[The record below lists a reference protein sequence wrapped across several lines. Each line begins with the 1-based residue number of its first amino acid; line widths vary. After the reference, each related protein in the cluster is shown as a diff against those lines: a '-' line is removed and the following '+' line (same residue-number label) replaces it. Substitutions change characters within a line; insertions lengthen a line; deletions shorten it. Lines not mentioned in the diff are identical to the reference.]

1 MDMAAE
7 HIKRWKIGEAEVIRI
22 VELYD
27 FQDDIWV
34 LLKDAEP
41 DLMTSRDW
49 LRPHFS
55 TPDGR
60 MRMNFQAFVVKSLGK
75 SIMVDTCI
83 GNDRK
88 REYDVFSNLQGTF
101 LEDLAA
107 AGCPRESVDTVL
119 CTHLHLDHCGWNTH
133 RVDGRWVPSFP
144 NARYL
149 FSKSEVDHWHAQL
162 KAGAD
167 HMEHVVDAI
176 NPIIDAGLADYVAP
190 DHKVTDE
197 VSLFPTPGH
206 TPGHV
211 SVHISSGGQQAVI
224 TGDVV
229 HHPVQ
234 FAEPDWI
241 NNFDMDIDAG
251 ARTRRAF
258 FGRYEDGEALVI
270 GSHFA
275 EPSAGRIVRDG
286 AVWRL
291 VTDGRS

>member
-1 MDMAAE
+1 
-7 HIKRWKIGEAEVIRI
+7 
-22 VELYD
+22 
-27 FQDDIWV
+27 
-34 LLKDAEP
+34 
-41 DLMTSRDW
+41 
-49 LRPHFS
+49 
-55 TPDGR
+55 
-60 MRMNFQAFVVKSLGK
+60 
-75 SIMVDTCI
+75 MVDTCI

-107 AGCPRESVDTVL
+107 AGYPAESIDTVI

-133 RVDGRWVPSFP
+133 LVDGKWVPSFP

-149 FSKSEVDHWHAQL
+149 FSEAETRDWQRKLAEGL
-162 KAGAD
+162 P

-176 NPIIDAGLADYVAP
+176 NPIIDAGLADFINP
-190 DHKVTDE
+190 DHKITDE
-197 VSLFPTPGH
+197 VWLFPTPGH

-211 SVHISSGGQQAVI
+211 SVHISSQGQEAVL

-234 FAEPDWI
+234 LAVPDWI

-251 ARTRRAF
+251 AQTRRDF
-258 FGRYEDGEALVI
+258 FAKYADKPSLVI
-270 GSHFA
+270 GAHFA
-275 EPSAGRIVRDG
+275 EPSAGHIKKDG

-291 VTDGRS
+291 ESE